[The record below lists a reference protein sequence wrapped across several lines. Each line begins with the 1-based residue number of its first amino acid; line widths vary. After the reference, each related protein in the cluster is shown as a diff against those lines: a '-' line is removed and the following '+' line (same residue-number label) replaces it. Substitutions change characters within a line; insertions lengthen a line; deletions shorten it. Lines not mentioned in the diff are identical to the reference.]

1 MIEPDL
7 TQARRRAKELVR
19 AARAGDRAALAR
31 LRPDRPPRLADAQHA
46 VAGELGFRSWPA
58 LVERAGAA
66 QTPAAPATLA
76 AARATWGERAE
87 IELDTDLSYLPGRP
101 VRVRIRKRSHRY
113 LLDDLGRA
121 VAGAGAPPGWPA
133 VAERVV
139 AERGLNVD
147 RRGRVFVPA
156 VEGRDLDALL
166 AKVAEA
172 SHAVHTA
179 LLELEE

>member
-7 TQARRRAKELVR
+7 IQARRRAKELLR
-19 AARAGDRAALAR
+19 AARAGHPAARVR
-31 LRPDRPPRLADAQHA
+31 LRPDRPPRLADAQRA
-46 VAGELGFRSWPA
+46 VARELGFRSWAA
-58 LVERAGAA
+58 LVQSAGALP
-66 QTPAAPATLA
+66 TPPTTLA
-76 AARATWGERAE
+76 AARATWGERGE
-87 IELDTDLSYLPGRP
+87 IELDTGLAYLPGRA
-101 VRVRIRKRSHRY
+101 VRVRVRKRSHRY
-113 LLDDLGRA
+113 LLDDLGAA

-166 AKVAEA
+166 AKVADA
-172 SHAVHTA
+172 SRAVHTA